1 MYVDQQRSNEL
12 RLLPLSAIRETHP
25 RKASFL
31 PEIGNGS
38 VTSVSKTVTET
49 QQMPA
54 NNRIELKQTKSVPGD
69 SSLVQETNDEIV
81 HSLQNTLMTKN
92 KALIVPAITIAYS

>member
-31 PEIGNGS
+31 PGNGS